1 MPVLYLLMHP
11 ATILVRNHMWAGAA
25 VIWISKRHP
34 HTPGSVSRR
43 SRGTASQRHRGS
55 VLTNPGA
62 DIRVQELQPGRPVKR
77 PRWHKVPVPRRRLGS
92 SESGPRISTC
102 RGNGSSA
109 SGSGS
114 MSAVVPDRA
123 TRDAVGVV
131 CVAGCGSPSV
141 FGVTVSLVQ
150 SAGACRV
157 TMHTSAACRSYS
169 ACAERFWRVS
179 AILLSEGQLESLTAG
194 INIGVLQ

>member
-1 MPVLYLLMHP
+1 MCVCENNKHNDPNSCSHYGLEKNDLFPYFP
-11 ATILVRNHMWAGAA
+11 
-25 VIWISKRHP
+25 
-34 HTPGSVSRR
+34 
-43 SRGTASQRHRGS
+43 
-55 VLTNPGA
+55 
-62 DIRVQELQPGRPVKR
+62 
-77 PRWHKVPVPRRRLGS
+77 
-92 SESGPRISTC
+92 
-102 RGNGSSA
+102 
-109 SGSGS
+109 GSGS

-169 ACAERFWRVS
+169 AWLSFVKSTCCVWGRMGSGTHFLGQNGF
-179 AILLSEGQLESLTAG
+179 IL
-194 INIGVLQ
+194 